1 METRILNNQA
11 DFMVKFPDGTIAS
24 GKPRFEAYK
33 AAIQKIG
40 IDRVAKFAQTS
51 KLKRYGQPYI
61 NKQKNPVLEEG
72 SSKDEFQNEEDEYI
86 ESEGR
91 NELENE
97 DFNLDEYISDD
108 EVPDYRLYANNYSK

>member
-1 METRILNNQA
+1 
-11 DFMVKFPDGTIAS
+11 MVKFPDGTIAS

-61 NKQKNPVLEEG
+61 NKERNKVLEEG
-72 SSKDEFQNEEDEYI
+72 GYKQEFIGGYYVVSDFSALNMARFLRDLSK
-86 ESEGR
+86 
-91 NELENE
+91 ELDLGLTIYNPCKTPLA
-97 DFNLDEYISDD
+97 D
-108 EVPDYRLYANNYSK
+108 

>member
-33 AAIQKIG
+33 ATIQKIG

-72 SSKDEFQNEEDEYI
+72 GYKQEFIGGYYVVSDFSALNMARFLRDL
-86 ESEGR
+86 S
-91 NELENE
+91 NELDLGLTIYNPCKTPLAE
-97 DFNLDEYISDD
+97 
-108 EVPDYRLYANNYSK
+108 K